1 MTDRHVAWT
10 PIPPEYP
17 PTSTPTQYPSLV
29 ALMDEAFHQYAPRV
43 AYSFMGR
50 DITFAETEALSRA
63 LAAYL
68 QGLGLSQRAT
78 GWPS

>member
-1 MTDRHVAWT
+1 MARATPPSARRHRPDA
-10 PIPPEYP
+10 I
-17 PTSTPTQYPSLV
+17 PSLV

-50 DITFAETEALSRA
+50 DITFAETETLSRA

-68 QGLGLSQRAT
+68 QGLGLAKAT